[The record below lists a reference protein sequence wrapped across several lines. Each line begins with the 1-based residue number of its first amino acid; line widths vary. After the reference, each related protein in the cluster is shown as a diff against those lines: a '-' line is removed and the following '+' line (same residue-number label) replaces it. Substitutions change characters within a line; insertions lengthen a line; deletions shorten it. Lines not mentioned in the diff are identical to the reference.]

1 MQPLFIKKSHKE
13 KVPCYN
19 VAITV
24 QTIKCDSSDS
34 AGNAWCVVLVL
45 NVLNEKKED

>member
-1 MQPLFIKKSHKE
+1 MQVSYTHLPENATPFFTKKSHKE

-24 QTIKCDSSDS
+24 QNINEIKRKIQ
-34 AGNAWCVVLVL
+34 L
-45 NVLNEKKED
+45 